1 MTDRA
6 ILDHISSLP
15 HARAT
20 FKQLVRELGAKGA
33 TRAELEA
40 ALARLT
46 GARRPAGT
54 AFRPLRGVTART
66 ANSPSAG

>member
-15 HARAT
+15 HARGT

-33 TRAELEA
+33 IATNWKPR
-40 ALARLT
+40 
-46 GARRPAGT
+46 
-54 AFRPLRGVTART
+54 
-66 ANSPSAG
+66 